1 VPILQALLVSL
12 LTVRQL
18 DPELALFNARARV
31 LAEQI
36 TVAANLTV
44 RRGRLVRVFQ
54 LGFNLCDRE
63 RKTVSVLW
71 LRAAVRLSAKGGKAV
86 A

>member
-18 DPELALFNARARV
+18 DPELAFFNARARV

-63 RKTVSVLW
+63 REKNSVG
-71 LRAAVRLSAKGGKAV
+71 AVVARGGKAKR
-86 A
+86 